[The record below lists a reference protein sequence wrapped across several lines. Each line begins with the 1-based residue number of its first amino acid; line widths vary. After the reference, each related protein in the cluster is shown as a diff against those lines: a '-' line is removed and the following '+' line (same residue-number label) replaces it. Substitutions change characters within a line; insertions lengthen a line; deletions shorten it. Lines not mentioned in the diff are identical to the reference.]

1 MARVALVGNPNV
13 GKSTVFNAL
22 TGSHRHVGNWPGTT
36 VHIGTGCWVTPAGPV
51 EVVDLPGTYSL
62 QPRSPDQQLVRDLLV
77 DRTQPGHPDVVV
89 VIVDAANLSR
99 NLYLLAQVL
108 DVGIPVVVALTMAD
122 IAAGRGIRVDDTALS
137 QQLELPVAPLGPRAR
152 DGRNRL
158 AETVVATL
166 GGPAP
171 ATPVLGVPIEAA
183 VGELIARIV
192 TTPGMTDRFS
202 SRWLALGLLTGDVC
216 GDACAELRLEAER
229 LRTRLRADNGVEDDV
244 ETAIAEQRYAWVHRV
259 VAACLRRDDR
269 AGQAVSD
276 RLDRVLTSR
285 WLGPPIFLLVMW
297 GVFVAATM
305 VAAPLRGGLTS
316 VVDGPV
322 RDAVRWLLG
331 VTHLAGTWVAGLVL
345 DGMVSDVG
353 QLLSFVPLVVIMF
366 VLLAV
371 LEDSGYLARAAFL
384 ADRFLR
390 PLGLPGRAFLPLIVG
405 FGCNVPSVV
414 GTRILDD
421 ARHRLLT
428 CLLVPYVTCS
438 ARLTVYLL
446 VATVFFGDRA
456 GSVVFAMYV
465 LSVALVALVV
475 LVGLALR
482 HTVFRHHVPEPLL
495 LELPPYRLPTAR
507 LVATQTW
514 QQLVA
519 FLRKAG
525 GLVLTTV
532 TAVWLL
538 TAIPLCGGGFGTVDV
553 SGSLYGGISA
563 VVAPVFAPAGFGDW
577 HATGALVTGFVA
589 KEAVVSTFAQT
600 YGASAPSGADTGD
613 LDTRLRTTFDQ
624 SSGGHIGAAA
634 LAFLV
639 FLLAYTPCM
648 ATVAAQRA
656 EIGARWTC
664 IGIGMQLAVAWVL
677 ATLVFQIGRLIT

>member
-1 MARVALVGNPNV
+1 M
-13 GKSTVFNAL
+13 
-22 TGSHRHVGNWPGTT
+22 
-36 VHIGTGCWVTPAGPV
+36 
-51 EVVDLPGTYSL
+51 VDLPGTYSL

-89 VIVDAANLSR
+89 VIVDAANLAR

-108 DVGIPVVVALTMAD
+108 DVGIPAVVALTMAD

-152 DGRNRL
+152 DGRDRL

-166 GGPAP
+166 AGPAP
-171 ATPVLGVPIEAA
+171 AAPFLGVPIEAA
-183 VGELIARIV
+183 VGEIVTRIV
-192 TTPGMTDRFS
+192 TTPGLTDRFS
-202 SRWLALGLLTGDVC
+202 PRSLALGLLTADGC
-216 GDACAELRLEAER
+216 EATCAELRPEAER
-229 LRTRLRADNGVEDDV
+229 LRTDAGVEDDV

-259 VAACLRRDDR
+259 VAACVRRDNR

-316 VVDGPV
+316 VADGLV

-345 DGMVSDVG
+345 DGMVSGVD
-353 QLLSFVPLVVIMF
+353 QLLSFVPLMVIMF

-405 FGCNVPSVV
+405 FGCNVPAVV
-414 GTRILDD
+414 GTRILGD

-465 LSVALVALVV
+465 LSVALVV

-495 LELPPYRLPTAR
+495 LELPPHRLPTAR

-577 HATGALVTGFVA
+577 HATGALVTEFVA

-600 YGASAPSGADTGD
+600 YGASAPSRADTGD

-624 SSGGHIGAAA
+624 SSGGHIDAAA

-656 EIGARWTC
+656 EIGARWTS